1 MSEHDTPHGEV
12 VGTGDGYGSTA
23 VRLDQGHVEGTGG
36 LPARFENPGLPPHV
50 ARMSDLDEK
59 GAKRAEKQV
68 AALFGL
74 SSLGTVLFVLAYFVI
89 DPEKSGF
96 IPGIGNASIY
106 NVALGV
112 TMGLAL
118 LGCGVGAVHW
128 AKTLMP
134 DTESVEERHP
144 QRASDADR
152 QRVVT
157 NLMEGGE

>member
-36 LPARFENPGLPPHV
+36 LPARFEDPGLPPHV
-50 ARMSDLDEK
+50 ARMADLDEK

-74 SSLGTVLFVLAYFVI
+74 SSLGTIPFIVAYFAI

-106 NVALGV
+106 NVVLGITMAL
-112 TMGLAL
+112 
-118 LGCGVGAVHW
+118 
-128 AKTLMP
+128 
-134 DTESVEERHP
+134 
-144 QRASDADR
+144 
-152 QRVVT
+152 
-157 NLMEGGE
+157 

>member
-1 MSEHDTPHGEV
+1 MSEHDTPPGEV

-74 SSLGTVLFVLAYFVI
+74 SSLGTVLFILAYFL
-89 DPEKSGF
+89 K
-96 IPGIGNASIY
+96 
-106 NVALGV
+106 
-112 TMGLAL
+112 
-118 LGCGVGAVHW
+118 
-128 AKTLMP
+128 
-134 DTESVEERHP
+134 
-144 QRASDADR
+144 ADSAC
-152 QRVVT
+152 
-157 NLMEGGE
+157 